1 MKPACRAIAIVL
13 FLVLTGIAMPVSAED
28 ARAVQAQALA
38 HRGDAAGAEAL
49 WRQIAADAPGRGDTR
64 ALDEARRALAALA
77 FQHGR
82 YEEFTALQSQRLDDA
97 KAHGDVRIQADARME
112 LAILER
118 RRGRLDEAR
127 IGLDEAIGIFRR
139 ISDRDGEGQALTHRG
154 LVLLNQGLYAQA
166 LEALEEAQAL
176 HRAGADVQIDRTL
189 HYMGLLYHG
198 LRDYEE
204 AREHLERGLAQAQDM
219 PDPMR
224 AAPLLGS
231 LARVAN
237 DADRHEAALE
247 YAGQSHE
254 LAARFDSTP
263 GLAYSLLERGRALLG
278 LGHLEDARQT
288 LEEARRLS
296 RSIAQDRT
304 AADATFAL
312 GRVALRAGDEAQALR
327 LFGEAVPNYRAASD
341 VPQMLDAYR
350 LMIPL
355 LRRQGEPDEAARL
368 AELALSMQEQ
378 ISGRDTSRRIALL
391 EYRHQATDNIRH
403 IELLRRENEI
413 AQLRLTNQALDR
425 RIGLGLI
432 LGLTTVA
439 TLLAWAFVRSW
450 RARKALATGNLEL
463 EASRH
468 ALAQANAALAERA
481 QVLAQAAIT
490 DPLTGLSNRSHV
502 LDTLENVAAA
512 AFAQHRGLSVLML
525 DVDRFKSV
533 NDDHGHGVGD
543 RVLRRV
549 ARLVRGMLPPQAL
562 LGRYGGEEFLLV
574 LPGHEL
580 EAARRLAERIR
591 RAVEDSTAPEE
602 PLVTLS
608 IGVAARTA
616 GSDIDPDEL
625 IEDADRALYRA
636 KESGRNRVETALRVA

>member
-1 MKPACRAIAIVL
+1 MKPPRRAIAIVL
-13 FLVLTGIAMPVSAED
+13 SLALVAVPVSVSAED
-28 ARAVQAQALA
+28 ARAAQAQALA

-49 WRQIAADAPGRGDTR
+49 WRQIAADAPGRGDIE
-64 ALDEARRALAALA
+64 ALDAARRALAALA
-77 FQHGR
+77 FQRGR
-82 YEEFTALQSQRLDDA
+82 YEEFAALHTQRLDDA
-97 KAHGDVRIQADARME
+97 KARGDVRIQAGARMQ

-127 IGLDEAIGIFRR
+127 TGLDEAIGIFRR
-139 ISDRDGEGQALTHRG
+139 IGDRDGEGQALTHQG

-189 HYMGLLYHG
+189 HYLGLLYHG

-204 AREHLERGLAQAQDM
+204 ARQHLERGLAQAQDTA
-219 PDPMR
+219 DPMR

-237 DADRHEAALE
+237 DAGLHEAALE
-247 YAGQSHE
+247 YTRQSGE
-254 LAARFDSTP
+254 LATRFDSVP

-278 LGHLEDARQT
+278 LERLDEARQA
-288 LEEARRLS
+288 LEESRRLS
-296 RSIAQDRT
+296 RSITQHRT
-304 AADATFAL
+304 AADATFVL
-312 GRVALRAGDEAQALR
+312 GRAALHAGDEAEALR
-327 LFGEAVPNYRAASD
+327 LFGEAMPNYQAASD

-350 LMIPL
+350 QMIPL
-355 LRRQGEPDEAARL
+355 LRRQGEPEEAARL
-368 AELALSMQEQ
+368 AELAMAMQEQ

-391 EYRHQATDNIRH
+391 EYRHQVTDNARH

-413 AQLRLTNQALDR
+413 QQLRLANQALDR

-439 TLLAWAFVRSW
+439 ALLAWAFARSR

-481 QVLAQAAIT
+481 QVLAQAVIT
-490 DPLTGLSNRSHV
+490 DPLTGVSNRSHV
-502 LDTLENVAAA
+502 LDTLEGVAAT
-512 AFAQHRGLSVLML
+512 AFAQRQGLAVLML

-549 ARLVRGMLPPQAL
+549 ATLVREMLPPQAL

-591 RAVEDSTAPEE
+591 RVVEDSTAPDE
-602 PLVTLS
+602 PPVTLS